1 MKNFN
6 LSTNVTVNSDFT
18 GALAGE
24 LLVEAMKKAD
34 TIRQNL
40 ITILPNVIGSGYL
53 PKLTYSDSLSAYA
66 CGFTP
71 TGDVN
76 YTEKEVATKK
86 FKIEHELC
94 KDTFHQTFAAQAAG
108 LFGAN
113 NDIPATVQ
121 EAILMAIIDRLGE
134 TIDSQ
139 IWTGNNSANQFNG
152 LHVQFSGD
160 SQVID
165 LSATTV
171 TSANVVAEMTRVY
184 NAIPEAIMGES
195 DLVIVVAPNV
205 ARAYKLS
212 LAAQGLNT
220 TNFDKE
226 LDFLGIKVYSVA
238 GLPSNRMVAYRVKN
252 LALLTGLESDFNSV
266 QVKDM
271 DESTLDGTIRT
282 KVAFTMGVGYSFG
295 GEIVYYSNL

>member
-34 TIRQNL
+34 TIRQGL
-40 ITILPNVIGSGYL
+40 ITVLPNVIGSGYL

-71 TGDVN
+71 TGDLT
-76 YTEKEVATKK
+76 YDEKEVATKK

-108 LFGAN
+108 LFSAN
-113 NDIPATVQ
+113 NDIPATIQ
-121 EAILMAIIDRLGE
+121 EAILMAIIDRLAE

-160 SQVID
+160 ASVID
-165 LSATTV
+165 VSATTV
-171 TSANVVAEMTRVY
+171 TSTNVVAEMTKVY
-184 NAIPEAIMGES
+184 NAIPEAIMNEG

-212 LAAQGLNT
+212 LASQGLNT

-226 LDFLGIKVYSVA
+226 LDFLGVKVYSVA

-282 KVAFTMGVGYSFG
+282 KVTFSMGVGYSFG